1 MRLTIRL
8 TLFEGVDPYGRGSGG
23 DCIEVIEINAPPATF
38 RAMVS
43 AVAREFTETIDAMV
57 DTMNSNTKK
66 EIE

>member
-1 MRLTIRL
+1 MKLVVKL
-8 TLFEGVDPYGRGSGG
+8 SLYDDSSSNVYAEPNV
-23 DCIEVIEINAPPATF
+23 IEVLGISAPPQAF

-57 DTMNSNTKK
+57 DTMNSKTNK